1 MIGLIEPVKEQESMK
16 KIAVKVELI
25 DRGKATLPLKYAGKK
40 FGPEFK
46 EFDRVFL
53 PMNYKSA
60 YGSAAKSPKLII
72 RTSTAGQKDTYQL
85 IFKRFVSDN
94 TIICYQTQIFDH
106 SQLAHIIAH
115 IGYEFYGQVNKI
127 RSQVLVGDVLLSLD
141 TIDDHE
147 TYYLKIE
154 RTLPDDA
161 WGDVRELEDVL
172 TSLDIDHMKREQE
185 YIEIEKRRD

>member
-1 MIGLIEPVKEQESMK
+1 MK
-16 KIAVKVELI
+16 KIAVKVELT

-40 FGPEFK
+40 FGPEFR

-53 PMNYKSA
+53 PMNYKAA
-60 YGSAAKSPKLII
+60 YGSATKSPKLII
-72 RTSTAGQKDTYQL
+72 RTTTVNKKDTHQL
-85 IFKRFVSDN
+85 VFKRLMSDN
-94 TIICYQTQIFDH
+94 TVIYYHTQIFDH
-106 SQLAHIIAH
+106 TQLAHIVTH

-127 RSQVLVGDVLLSLD
+127 RSQVLAGDILISLD

-161 WGDVRELEDVL
+161 WGDVQELEDVL
-172 TSLDIDHMKREQE
+172 TSLDLDHMRRVQE
-185 YIEIEKRRD
+185 YIEIEKKKG